1 MKHKNNK
8 KIIRGLIGLNSKAT
22 GFVTAAGY
30 AEDIQIDPQFLNTA
44 LHGDEVEIS
53 LLPKITGERLSGE
66 VLRVISRS
74 KTEFVGTVD
83 KPQKSSIAYVIP
95 DDPKMYVDI
104 FLPAREASKL
114 HSGLKVQVAIKKWL
128 DPKKNPEGTVL
139 KIIGRKGNND
149 VEMESIVLE
158 KGFQTSFPARVEN
171 DARRVKAVSQKE
183 IAKEIAMRRDFR
195 DVTTFTIDPADAKD
209 FDDAIS
215 FQKLPNQNGKE
226 LFEIGI
232 HIADVAHY
240 VKEGTELDKE
250 AKRRGTS
257 IYLVDRTI
265 PMLPEILSNDLCSL
279 NANEDKLTFSAVLT
293 MDSYGNI
300 EKVWLGRTIINS
312 NKRFAYEEA
321 QNILDGKKGQYYAE
335 LNHLNRLAKIF
346 REERM
351 ARGSIDFEKDE
362 VKFKLDAKGKPISVI
377 RKERLD
383 VHKLVEEFMILANI
397 AVATYLSKEIKKINR
412 GVSIYRV
419 HGLPKKEAI
428 DELLFLLRALGHD
441 IEMKG
446 ERISS
451 KELNKILED
460 MRNKP
465 EESLIKTVA
474 LRSMAKAI
482 YSTNNIGHYGLALE
496 NYTHFTSPIRRY
508 ADVLVHRILDK
519 HLKGKSLTNNDISIY
534 HDIASKLTEREIDA
548 TEAERSSIAYKQVEY
563 MLERVGNIYDGVI
576 SGITKWGVFI
586 EENETKAN
594 GMIKFKDMTDDFY
607 TFEKESFSV
616 IGTETKKRYSIGDKV
631 KIEVVGGDLANKT
644 LDFKFAE

>member
-1 MKHKNNK
+1 MLRNNK
-8 KIIRGLIGLNSKAT
+8 KTIKGLIGLNSKAT
-22 GFVTAAGY
+22 GFVTVAGY
-30 AEDIQIDPQFLNTA
+30 EDDIQIDPQFLNTA

-53 LLPKITGERLSGE
+53 LFPKIMGERLSGE
-66 VLRVISRS
+66 VLRVLSRS
-74 KTEFVGTVD
+74 KTEFVGTID
-83 KPQKSSIAYVIP
+83 KPPKSGIAYVIP
-95 DDPKMYVDI
+95 DDNKMYVDI
-104 FLPAREASKL
+104 FLPAREAAKL

-128 DPKKNPEGTVL
+128 DPKKNPEGAVL

-171 DARRVKAVSQKE
+171 DAKRIKAVSQKE
-183 IAKEIAMRRDFR
+183 IVKEVAMRRDFR
-195 DVTTFTIDPADAKD
+195 EVTTFTIDPADAKD

-215 FQKLPNQNGKE
+215 FRKLPSQNGKE

-232 HIADVAHY
+232 HIADASHY

-250 AKRRGTS
+250 AKHRGTS

-279 NANEDKLTFSAVLT
+279 NASEDKLTFSAVLT
-293 MDSYGNI
+293 IDTKGAI

-312 NKRFAYEEA
+312 NKRFTYEEA
-321 QNILDGKKGQYYAE
+321 QNILDRKKGQYHAE
-335 LNHLNRLAKIF
+335 LSHLNRLAKIF
-346 REERM
+346 RGERM
-351 ARGSIDFEKDE
+351 ERGSIDFEKDE

-482 YSTNNIGHYGLALE
+482 YSINNIGHYGLALE

-519 HLKGKSLTNNDISIY
+519 HLKGKSLTNNDIATY

-563 MLERVGNIYDGVI
+563 MLERVGNVYDGVI

-631 KIEVVGGDLANKT
+631 KIEIVGGDLANKT